1 MTDILSQVKKKLS
14 RLFLGRIV
22 VRELAE
28 LHREEGA
35 KIEAHRRTIDIIPMR
50 TEPRV
55 SSALFVKWRQT
66 KAKSAGAILSGSFVR
81 NFKVHKIQTAIQ
93 QPGKVKR
100 YKLTIKRRAAAKNAL
115 GRIRRLPIL
124 RKNRLSFL
132 KKQMKFERA
141 TLLALFSPIFQEK
154 VAKSALDKGS
164 GNLFIWYDNDR
175 VKSGEKYHLLLL
187 RVFGGEEPLKWVWL
201 PADKKIN

>member
-1 MTDILSQVKKKLS
+1 MEAILSELKRKLS
-14 RLFLGRIV
+14 RVFLNRIV
-22 VRELAE
+22 VKELAQ
-28 LHREEGA
+28 LHRCEPTA
-35 KIEAHRRTIDIIPMR
+35 VSTHRRIVEVIPMR

-55 SSALFVKWRQT
+55 GSALFVRWKQAR
-66 KAKSAGAILSGSFVR
+66 AKSAGSLLGGTLKK
-81 NFKVHKIQTAIQ
+81 NFKVLRVPIGSLK
-93 QPGKVKR
+93 PGEAKR
-100 YKLTIKRRAAAKNAL
+100 YKLNIKSRAAARNAVR
-115 GRIRRLPIL
+115 RIRKLPAV
-124 RKNRLSFL
+124 RRNRINFL
-132 KKQMKFERA
+132 KKQMKFERG

-201 PADKKIN
+201 PANKKLS